1 MMSTFYLSNI
11 APQVGK
17 GFNRDAWNKLEMY
30 TRRLTRDYDHVYV
43 CSGGWWAQKLAWCI
57 GRARSIFLVATWPQR
72 QPNPHSWFRP

>member
-30 TRRLTRDYDHVYV
+30 SRRLTREYDHVYV
-43 CSGGWWAQKLAWCI
+43 CSGEWAQEPAWKTGYCHSFFSCSPR
-57 GRARSIFLVATWPQR
+57 GRQLTPT
-72 QPNPHSWFRP
+72 

>member
-30 TRRLTRDYDHVYV
+30 SRRLTREYDHVYV
-43 CSGGWWAQKLAWCI
+43 CSGEWAQEPATTHFFS
-57 GRARSIFLVATWPQR
+57 ARHVAGSSSQHECP
-72 QPNPHSWFRP
+72 